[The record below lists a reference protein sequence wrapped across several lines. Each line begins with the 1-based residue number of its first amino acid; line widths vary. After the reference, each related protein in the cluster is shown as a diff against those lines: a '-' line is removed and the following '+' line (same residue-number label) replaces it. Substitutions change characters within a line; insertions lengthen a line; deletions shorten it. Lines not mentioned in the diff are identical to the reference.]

1 VKVIGSASAHA
12 TEALRPAESGTVA
25 VAVAD
30 KAALNP

>member
-25 VAVAD
+25 VAD